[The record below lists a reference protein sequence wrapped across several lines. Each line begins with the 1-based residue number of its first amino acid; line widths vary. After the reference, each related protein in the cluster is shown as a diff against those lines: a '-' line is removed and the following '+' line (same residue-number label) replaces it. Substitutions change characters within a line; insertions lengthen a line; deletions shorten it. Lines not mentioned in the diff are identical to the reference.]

1 MWENYIIMS
10 PYIQK
15 SKDNLAAAD
24 CLVDGDLYE
33 ASAHSAYYSI
43 YFLSEELLSS
53 CFGIGHDEQK
63 SLVNGP
69 KSHQKFIKKFTEC
82 LNTISNFEPNDF
94 VQWFNQTNMLRNK
107 ADYKPE
113 QLPQKSYGTN
123 VQFAHDFAKG
133 INDKFKLY

>member
-1 MWENYIIMS
+1 MS

-24 CLVDGDLYE
+24 CLVGGNLYE

-53 CFGIGHDEQK
+53 YFGIGHDEQK
-63 SLVNGP
+63 ILVNGS

-82 LNTISNFEPNDF
+82 LNTVSNFEPNDF

-113 QLPQKSYGTN
+113 KLPQPIYEDN
-123 VQFAHDFAKG
+123 VKYARNFVKG
-133 INDKFKLY
+133 INDYFNLY

>member
-1 MWENYIIMS
+1 MMS

-24 CLVDGDLYE
+24 CLVGSDWYE

-43 YFLSEELLSS
+43 FLLSKELLNLR
-53 CFGIGHDEQK
+53 FGIGHEEQK

-82 LNTISNFEPNDF
+82 LNEIPNFEPNDF
-94 VQWFNQTNMLRNK
+94 VQWFSQTNMLRNK
-107 ADYKPE
+107 ADYKPKA
-113 QLPQKSYGTN
+113 LPQTVFENN
-123 VQFAHDFAKG
+123 VKLAHDFADG

>member
-1 MWENYIIMS
+1 MS

-15 SKDNLAAAD
+15 SRDNLAAAD
-24 CLVDGDLYE
+24 CLVGGKWYE

-53 CFGIGHDEQK
+53 YFGVGHDEQK
-63 SLVNGP
+63 ILVNGP

-82 LNTISNFEPNDF
+82 LNTVSNFEPNDF
-94 VQWFNQTNMLRNK
+94 VQWFNQTNMIRNK

-113 QLPQKSYGTN
+113 KSPKHIYEEN
-123 VQFAHDFAKG
+123 VKCAHDFAKG
-133 INDKFKLY
+133 INDNFKLY

>member
-1 MWENYIIMS
+1 MS

-24 CLVDGDLYE
+24 CLVGGNWYE

-53 CFGIGHDEQK
+53 YFGIGHDEQK
-63 SLVNGP
+63 ILVNGS

-82 LNTISNFEPNDF
+82 LNTVSNFEPNDF

-113 QLPQKSYGTN
+113 KLSQSIYEVN
-123 VQFAHDFAKG
+123 VKYARDFSKG
-133 INDKFKLY
+133 INDNFKLY

>member
-1 MWENYIIMS
+1 MMS

-15 SKDNLAAAD
+15 SKDNLTAAD
-24 CLVDGDLYE
+24 CLVRSDWYE

-43 YFLSEELLSS
+43 FLLSKELLNLR
-53 CFGIGHDEQK
+53 FGIGHEEQQ
-63 SLVNGP
+63 SLVKGP

-82 LNTISNFEPNDF
+82 LNAIPNFEPNDL

-107 ADYKPE
+107 ADYKPIK
-113 QLPQKSYGTN
+113 LPQPVFENN
-123 VQFAHDFAKG
+123 VKFAHDFADG